1 MSEICVARFEAF
13 GTAGYAD
20 KITASSL
27 DVMSQRYA
35 AGELD
40 AKVK

>member
-20 KITASSL
+20 KINASSL